1 MNRKEYIYYAFLKK
15 IVSDGYISL
24 DESSLIMIL
33 EERLGLSDDVMDEI
47 TGMIQDGVEPDPSEL
62 DELSN
67 DFSDHLEE
75 VSIYEHVLKEACK
88 DEEVNE
94 DELDALEELAGI
106 LGISEEERRKIYEN
120 VRGHPGIIR
129 RMRRAL
135 RMEM

>member
-62 DELSN
+62 DKLSN
-67 DFSDHLEE
+67 DLSDHLEE
-75 VSIYEHVLKEACK
+75 VSIYEHVLKEACR

-120 VRGHPGIIR
+120 VRGHPGIIG

-135 RMEM
+135 RMEK

>member
-1 MNRKEYIYYAFLKK
+1 MNRKEYIYYAFMKK

-62 DELSN
+62 DKLSN
-67 DFSDHLEE
+67 DLSDHLEE
-75 VSIYEHVLKEACK
+75 VSIYEHVLKEACR

-120 VRGHPGIIR
+120 VRGHPGIIG

-135 RMEM
+135 RMEK